1 MDFLRVAGPKLNLV
15 VGDPEGNHDRIARA
29 MMWAEEQSAD
39 VLLFPEL
46 AITGYPPEDLLIRPA
61 FVQANLDVLRRLAAL
76 AGDVVSVVGFAD
88 RVGPV
93 ADPLPDAAGPRAGTP

>member
-1 MDFLRVAGPKLNLV
+1 MDFLRVAGAQLNLV
-15 VGDPEGNHDRIARA
+15 VGDLEGNHDRIARA

-76 AGDVVSVVGFAD
+76 AGDAGSPGRCA
-88 RVGPV
+88 P
-93 ADPLPDAAGPRAGTP
+93 PAGPPRAPPPRAPAR